1 MSEGR
6 DSGGNLESMS
16 ITAASLDSSVLGST
30 TEELSATYDVAMLDL
45 DGVVYLGPDV
55 IPGAADALGAARSR
69 GIRLAYITNNAS
81 RPATEVAEKLRG
93 MGMPQLDDA
102 DVVTS
107 AQAVAHLMA
116 GALPAGSKVL
126 LVGGDGLRVPLEG
139 YGLQCVST
147 LADEPVAVVQ
157 GFHPDIGWH
166 QLAEAS
172 YAIQSGL
179 PWYVSNTDMTV
190 PTPRGIAPGN
200 GSLVQAVRMA
210 TGAEP
215 IVAGK
220 PERALFDETIARVG
234 GERPLMVG
242 DRLDTDIDGA
252 INAGI
257 DSLAVLTGVSGL
269 RDIYAAA
276 PGRRPTF
283 IAADL
288 RGLDEI
294 HPPVVI
300 DGDVARCGSAV
311 VELDGGSTRVRV
323 GDGQATSTL
332 RAAVALAWHA
342 KDRSDVSAVPDG
354 TLEA

>member
-1 MSEGR
+1 MTIASTKV
-6 DSGGNLESMS
+6 DSLG
-16 ITAASLDSSVLGST
+16 LGST
-30 TEELSATYDVAMLDL
+30 TQQLSSSYDLAMLDL

-55 IPGAADALGAARSR
+55 IPGAADALGAARSQ

-81 RPATEVAEKLRG
+81 RTATEVAEKLRG
-93 MGMPQLDDA
+93 MGMPQLADG

-116 GALPAGSKVL
+116 GALPSGSKVL
-126 LVGGDGLRVPLEG
+126 LVGGEGLRAPLEG

-147 LADEPVAVVQ
+147 LDDDPVAVVQ

-200 GSLVQAVRMA
+200 GSLVHAVRMA
-210 TGAEP
+210 TGAQP

-234 GERPLMVG
+234 GQRPLMVG

-257 DSLAVLTGVSGL
+257 DSLVVLTGVSGL
-269 RDIYAAA
+269 RDIYAAP

-283 IAADL
+283 ISADL
-288 RGLDEI
+288 RGLDET
-294 HPPVVI
+294 HPQVVVE
-300 DGDVARCGSAV
+300 GDVARCGQAV
-311 VELDGGSTRVRV
+311 VELDAGSTRVRE
-323 GDGQATSTL
+323 GDGQATCTL
-332 RAAVALAWHA
+332 RAAVALAWQV
-342 KDRSDVSAVPDG
+342 KDQSDVSAVPDG

>member
-1 MSEGR
+1 M
-6 DSGGNLESMS
+6 
-16 ITAASLDSSVLGST
+16 TSSPHQSLGST
-30 TEELSATYDVAMLDL
+30 TRELSSIYDLAMLDL

-55 IPGAADALGAARSR
+55 IAGASEALAAARGV

-81 RPATEVAEKLRG
+81 KPAIEVADKLRA
-93 MGMPQLDDA
+93 MQMPDLDDA

-116 GALPAGSKVL
+116 DALPSGSPVL
-126 LVGGDGLRVPLEG
+126 LVGGEGLRVPLEDR
-139 YGLQCVST
+139 GLRCVSA
-147 LADEPVAVVQ
+147 LADGPVAVVQ

-166 QLAEAS
+166 QLSEAS
-172 YAIQSGL
+172 YAIQAGL

-200 GSLVQAVRMA
+200 GSLVQAVRNA

-234 GERPLMVG
+234 GDHPLMVG

-257 DSLAVLTGVSGL
+257 DSLAVLTGVSTL
-269 RDIYAAA
+269 ATIVAA
-276 PGRRPTF
+276 PVGHRPTYV
-283 IAADL
+283 AADL
-288 RGLDEI
+288 HGL
-294 HPPVVI
+294 
-300 DGDVARCGSAV
+300 GDVHREVVVDGQQARCGDAEAICEEGVVRVVSGQVGATDTLRAV
-311 VELDGGSTRVRV
+311 VEL
-323 GDGQATSTL
+323 
-332 RAAVALAWHA
+332 AWQIS
-342 KDRSDVSAVPDG
+342 DRSDTLVVLDG
-354 TLEA
+354 TLDA